1 MSGYSVRAR
10 KKGAS
15 ILDSK
20 YLVLLE
26 RMCFELYQKEVN
38 THRERHVNEK
48 IRAAAKNSHIHLV
61 RKGPRTGSTEIKKK
75 NTPAIGTEIKKKNT
89 PAIGLNA
96 LCLFWPDKAQMRL
109 RVVCAACICVF

>member
-75 NTPAIGTEIKKKNT
+75 NTPAIG
-89 PAIGLNA
+89 LNA

-109 RVVCAACICVF
+109 RVVCATCICVF